1 VAISAL
7 GLGQV
12 SMSVPPYAKRG
23 AALHHRMLGRHLQ
36 ALGQLLRVL
45 IERPGVLLA
54 RGVHRAPA
62 PVSVRAMSEDEIDF
76 RPDVDETDLDRA
88 VSASTLALSAI
99 PTIGPLIAE
108 AVKHSIPNQRIDRIA
123 RMLKFL
129 DCQVADMQEGL
140 REQRMRTDE
149 FRDLL
154 EDALWQTTRTLTDE
168 RRAYIASLLKNSI
181 KSDDLAH
188 EQEKELLSL
197 LGQLN
202 DSELI
207 ILGWY
212 GTEYVGEKADE
223 YFRRHEEVLYSPL
236 IETNATDE
244 ELRDATLKEAHHA
257 KLRRLGLA
265 RPGKGKLDQIT
276 ELGRLLLRQIDFYSL
291 EPSE

>member
-1 VAISAL
+1 
-7 GLGQV
+7 
-12 SMSVPPYAKRG
+12 
-23 AALHHRMLGRHLQ
+23 
-36 ALGQLLRVL
+36 
-45 IERPGVLLA
+45 
-54 RGVHRAPA
+54 
-62 PVSVRAMSEDEIDF
+62 MSEDAINF

-88 VSASTLALSAI
+88 ISASTLALSVI

-108 AVKHSIPNQRIDRIA
+108 AVKHGIPNQRIDRIA

-129 DCQVADMQEGL
+129 DRQVADMQEGL

-168 RRAYIASLLKNSI
+168 RRAYIASILKNSI
-181 KSDDLAH
+181 KGDDLAH

-223 YFRRHEEVLYSPL
+223 YFRRHQEVLYSPL
-236 IETNATDE
+236 IQTNASEE
-244 ELRDATLKEAHHA
+244 ELRDAALKEVYRA

-276 ELGRLLLRQIDFYSL
+276 ELGRMLLRQIEFYSL
-291 EPSE
+291 EP

>member
-1 VAISAL
+1 
-7 GLGQV
+7 
-12 SMSVPPYAKRG
+12 
-23 AALHHRMLGRHLQ
+23 
-36 ALGQLLRVL
+36 
-45 IERPGVLLA
+45 
-54 RGVHRAPA
+54 
-62 PVSVRAMSEDEIDF
+62 MSEEGIDF
-76 RPDVDETDLDRA
+76 KPDVDETDLDRA
-88 VSASTLALSAI
+88 VSASTLALHAI

-108 AVKHSIPNQRIDRIA
+108 AVKHGIPNQRIDRIA
-123 RMLKFL
+123 DMLKFL
-129 DCQVADMQEGL
+129 DRQVADMREGL

-154 EDALWQTTRTLTDE
+154 EDALWQTTRTLTNE

-188 EQEKELLSL
+188 EQEKDLLSL

-223 YFRRHEEVLYSPL
+223 YFRRHEDVLYAPL

-244 ELRDATLKEAHHA
+244 ELRDAALKEAYRV
-257 KLRRLGLA
+257 KLRRFDLA

-276 ELGRLLLRQIDFYSL
+276 ELGRMLLRQIDFYSL